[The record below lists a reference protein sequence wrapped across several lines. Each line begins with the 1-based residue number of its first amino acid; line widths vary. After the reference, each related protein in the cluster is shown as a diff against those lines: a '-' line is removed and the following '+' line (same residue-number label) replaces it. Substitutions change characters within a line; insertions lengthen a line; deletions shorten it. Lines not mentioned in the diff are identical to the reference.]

1 MKKEQFPGAFITLEG
16 PDGSGKTSNVD
27 YLAEQIRA
35 LGHDVVLT
43 REPGGS
49 QVGEM
54 LRKIVIEKYMPPMA
68 ELLVMF
74 AARADH
80 VETLIK
86 PAMRQG
92 KVVISDRF
100 VDSTYAYQGHGRD
113 MAHEVVELERLV
125 LQGFRP
131 DLTLFFDVSLDE
143 SLARLR
149 SRPGKSDRFDAEE
162 IAFRQAV
169 WAGYQYRFNTDHHN
183 RMRRIDAMQT
193 PEEVRN
199 QVRAFAQRKFYAWAA
214 LHKAKWEEL
223 HQESDKNGE
232 DRGTE

>member
-1 MKKEQFPGAFITLEG
+1 MNKEQFPGAFITLEG
-16 PDGSGKTSNVD
+16 PDGSGKTSNVC

-49 QVGEM
+49 EVGEM

-80 VETLIK
+80 IETLIK

-113 MAHEVVELERLV
+113 MRDEVIELERLV

-149 SRPGKSDRFDAEE
+149 SRPGKSDRFDTEE

-169 WAGYQYRFNTDHHN
+169 WAGYQHRFNTDRDN

-199 QVRAFAQRKFYAWAA
+199 QVRAFAQRKFYLWAA
-214 LHKAKWEEL
+214 LHKATWDEL
-223 HQESDKNGE
+223 QRESDKKEE
-232 DRGTE
+232 DHGTE